1 MASPKILTSFS
12 RYRDAELDQKANF
25 IIDSMTDNAHFPA
38 PLPSIADITTANN
51 EYIAARSAAETGDK
65 EAIAFKNQKREA
77 LEYLLHKLGL
87 YVEATANDD
96 EAVLLSSGY
105 SLKKEPEPIGILPK
119 PQNFSVSATE
129 AGMVTLHLKAIHGA
143 DSYQYEYR
151 VIGDPQWIVRV
162 DTKSSLLIT
171 GLQNGAAYEFRVA
184 GIGAAHERVYSDVLK
199 SFVL

>member
-1 MASPKILTSFS
+1 MATPKILTSFS

-25 IIDSMTDNAHFPA
+25 IIDSMTDNTHFPEPVPA
-38 PLPSIADITTANN
+38 IDDVRTANQ

-96 EAVLLSSGY
+96 EAILLSSGY
-105 SLKKEPEPIGILPK
+105 SLKKESEPIGILPK

-129 AGMVTLHLKAIHGA
+129 AGMVTLHLKSIHGA

-151 VIGDPQWIVRV
+151 VIGDLQWIVQV
-162 DTKSSLLIT
+162 DTKSSLLLT
-171 GLQNGAAYEFRVA
+171 GLQSGGAYEFRVA
-184 GIGAAHERVYSDVLK
+184 GIGAAPERVYSDVLK